1 MLGTFVFLMTGL
13 NLALVL
19 AIHFFEKIDG
29 INLVDP
35 ISVDKVLIYFN
46 VISFVSM
53 IGVTLTLIFTII
65 FFRKIR
71 ADFENK
77 K

>member
-1 MLGTFVFLMTGL
+1 MTGL

-19 AIHFFEKIDG
+19 AIHFAERIDG
-29 INLVDP
+29 INLADP